1 MKKCPNCGAHIDDNS
16 QFCTECGKSIPQGYV
31 CSHCGALVSNDDVF
45 CQNCGSK
52 VEGDSGQRAS
62 SATAP
67 EQKHCPHCGT
77 AVSIGSVFCEN
88 CGRNMVDGSSVS
100 NMNFQNQMYNE
111 TESSSQNKIVIP
123 IVIGLFVLALAGGG
137 WWYYNSYKPKM
148 NGLVVDLNNNDSIAN
163 EQEVFE
169 ENVDSFEATTAV
181 SATIDE
187 VIADTIV
194 DDSQYSDVAMKERSE
209 DFAAKE
215 TASSKTAIREYENRQ
230 SQQSDNKVYEK
241 VEQMPSFPG
250 GEAALMRYLSSN
262 VHYPVVAE
270 ENGVQGKVF
279 LTFVIE
285 RDGSITDV
293 KVVKSVDPALDKE
306 AVRVIKNMP
315 QWRAGTQD
323 GKPVCVKITMP
334 IIFRLE

>member
-1 MKKCPNCGAHIDDNS
+1 MVGNDDAFCQNCGNKVDR
-16 QFCTECGKSIPQGYV
+16 QPTSISSVQEQKY
-31 CSHCGALVSNDDVF
+31 CSHCGALVSND
-45 CQNCGSK
+45 SL
-52 VEGDSGQRAS
+52 
-62 SATAP
+62 
-67 EQKHCPHCGT
+67 
-77 AVSIGSVFCEN
+77 FCEN
-88 CGRNMVDGSSVS
+88 CGKGISDSGSVHNKQELYTS
-100 NMNFQNQMYNE
+100 
-111 TESSSQNKIVIP
+111 ESGSQNRFIIPAIIV
-123 IVIGLFVLALAGGG
+123 LFVLALAGGG

-215 TASSKTAIREYENRQ
+215 TASSMTAIREYENRQ

-270 ENGVQGKVF
+270 ENGVQGRVF

-323 GKPVCVKITMP
+323 GKPVRVKITMP